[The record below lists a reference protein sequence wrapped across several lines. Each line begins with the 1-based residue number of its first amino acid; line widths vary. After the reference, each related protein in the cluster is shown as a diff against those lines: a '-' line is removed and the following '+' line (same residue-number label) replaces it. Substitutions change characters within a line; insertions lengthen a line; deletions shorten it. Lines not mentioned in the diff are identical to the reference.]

1 MYRQKLWR
9 LIKLKDK
16 DKISKFLYFSVLV
29 SFVVPILYLTV
40 RIILMSAGQLA
51 ESTRPMSDYIL
62 MLLECVLG
70 VIVIHLPS
78 FLEKKFNFEI
88 PRTLYIMYLI
98 FLYCA
103 IFLGEIRN
111 YYYHVPH
118 WDSILHT
125 LSSLMSGA
133 FGFMVVDILNQDKH
147 TSINLSPLFVSV
159 FAFCFSVT
167 FGTLWEIYEFSFD
180 ALLGLNMQKFRL
192 ANGTLLVGHEALTDT
207 MKDIILDTLGAFMAS
222 LIGFLY
228 LKGGR
233 RRSGADS

>member
-1 MYRQKLWR
+1 M
-9 LIKLKDK
+9 KDK

-29 SFVVPILYLTV
+29 SFVIPILYLTV
-40 RIILMSAGQLA
+40 RIILMSTGHLQT
-51 ESTRPMSDYIL
+51 STRPMSDYIL

-78 FLEKKFNFEI
+78 FLEKKFQFEI
-88 PRTLYIMYLI
+88 PKTLYIMYLI

-103 IFLGEIRN
+103 IFLGEIRD

-118 WDSILHT
+118 FDSILHT
-125 LSSLMSGA
+125 FSSLMSGA

-147 TSINLSPLFVSV
+147 TSINLSPIFVAV

-167 FGTLWEIYEFSFD
+167 FGSLWEIYEFSFD
-180 ALLGLNMQKFRL
+180 SLLGLNMQKFRL
-192 ANGTLLVGHEALTDT
+192 SDGTLLVGSEALYDT

-228 LKGGR
+228 LKGSKR
-233 RRSGADS
+233 KTKANS